1 MRAGGWRLRQASGW
15 PDNQSCANLV
25 AWSWAGD
32 YGGDRHLVVVN
43 LSGQPAQARISLD
56 WPSLPGRSWRLTDI
70 LSQTVFER
78 DGGEL
83 ASPGLFVDLGPWQ
96 FHLLALQ

>member
-1 MRAGGWRLRQASGW
+1 M
-15 PDNQSCANLV
+15 
-25 AWSWAGD
+25 
-32 YGGDRHLVVVN
+32 VN
-43 LSGQPAQARISLD
+43 LSGQPAQARIPLD
-56 WPSLPGRSWRLTDI
+56 WPNLPRRSWRLTDI

-83 ASPGLFVDLGPWQ
+83 ASPGLFVDPGPSQ